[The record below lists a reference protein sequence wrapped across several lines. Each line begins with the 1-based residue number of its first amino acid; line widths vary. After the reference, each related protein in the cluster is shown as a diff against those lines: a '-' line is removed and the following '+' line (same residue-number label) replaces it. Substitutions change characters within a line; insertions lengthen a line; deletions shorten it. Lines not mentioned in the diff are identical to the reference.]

1 METIG
6 VDSSSLEPRSRTV
19 GLVAALAVGSAAVAG
34 AFGAGYVVARAGEEP
49 TSAAVPLIAA
59 GAATHTWGEALT
71 ESLVL
76 KQRTG
81 LGGKVTDIRKRRIE

>member
-6 VDSSSLEPRSRTV
+6 ADSSYVEPRTRTV

-34 AFGAGYVVARAGEEP
+34 AFGAGYVVAQAGDEP
-49 TSAAVPLIAA
+49 SSAAVTLAAA
-59 GAATHTWGEALT
+59 GAASHTWAEALT
-71 ESLVL
+71 ESLAV

-81 LGGKVTDIRKRRIE
+81 VGGKVADIRKRRIE